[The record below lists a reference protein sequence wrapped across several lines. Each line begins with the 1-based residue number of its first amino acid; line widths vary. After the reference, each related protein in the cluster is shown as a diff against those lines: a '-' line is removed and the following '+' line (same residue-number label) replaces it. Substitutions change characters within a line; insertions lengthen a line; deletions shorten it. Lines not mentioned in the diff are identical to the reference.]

1 MSFLKKIFPA
11 LPKRYKYIAFSISFL
26 VLAVLVAYFYVSASF
41 LIVEDLVI
49 RIDPAYREVN
59 LPFGGS
65 LNSSIDFSVNNHLL
79 CSSTCN
85 LALTRLSDDS
95 LVLYEEFDVGSSLSR
110 EILLEYGTSLSGEGQ
125 ELYNFKVSCQ
135 NQPSNICRSGGQTR
149 VRNSVVAVNNFLSQD
164 QENILENSKEDLT
177 IARNVLED
185 IASDVSFL
193 SEFYDDSFESRFLE
207 LVSAHR
213 EFVFLVN
220 SYEFL
225 DLENFLQEVREFESE
240 VLLKKEEI
248 KEFFE
253 EYNTQVEL
261 LDEYYFSIR
270 NASQVFGLNI
280 SFFNSALNKTNNL
293 ELFNRTSFEEDLRSF
308 INEFYFEFQE
318 DTFFDSF
325 FISKLS
331 CENCNFEVPLRG
343 DFSFDSK
350 LSSNLCSESS
360 NNSVNSFIYRA
371 SILKNINSSS
381 DRFENLINETRL
393 FLEQENISFDNISS
407 SYHENRNVNLNEA
420 ISGLIEDNLRVCNED
435 DLINRNYSLINVS
448 EFEEISFSFDELRDR
463 ERICCYK
470 GNCRTCCENDNCGRN
485 PVLLVHGHSF
495 FDRNSP
501 DYSADVFNAF
511 VERLAKDDLFI
522 PGGLL
527 TPAFL
532 SANTNRG
539 MLGLNE
545 VPVVFKS
552 TYYYI
557 THFDEI
563 GYIASV
569 SKSENLDTYT
579 IRLREIIDYVK
590 FVTGSAEVDIV
601 AHSMGGLIVRRY
613 EQVFGS
619 NDLGKV
625 ILVGT
630 PNNGIPD
637 RIFNLCTFFG
647 ANRECEDMR
656 ENSIFMRRLNDPRF
670 ESNLNITNI
679 IGRGCMMPEG
689 DGDGVVLAN
698 SVFLEQANNVFFDG
712 ECVDGRFLHSAL
724 LSPTKNKEVYNL
736 IKNKLN

>member
-1 MSFLKKIFPA
+1 MSFLKKIFPV
-11 LPKRYKYIAFSISFL
+11 LPNKYKYIAFSISFL
-26 VLAVLVAYFYVSASF
+26 LLAVLIAYFYVSASF

-65 LNSSIDFSVNNHLL
+65 LNSSIEFSVNNHLL
-79 CSSTCN
+79 CSSTCS

-95 LVLYEEFDVGSSLSR
+95 LVLYEEFDVASSLSR
-110 EILLEYGTSLSGEGQ
+110 EILLEYSSSLSGEGQ
-125 ELYNFKVSCQ
+125 DLYNFKVSCQ

-149 VRNSVVAVNNFLSQD
+149 VRNSVVAVNNFLSPE
-164 QENILENSKEDLT
+164 QENILEKSKEDLT
-177 IARNVLED
+177 KARSILED

-193 SEFYDDSFESRFLE
+193 TEFYDEFFESRFLE
-207 LVSAHR
+207 LVSIHT

-225 DLENFLQEVREFESE
+225 ELEDFLQEIKEFESE
-240 VLLKKEEI
+240 VLLKKQEV

-261 LDEYYFSIR
+261 LDDYYFSVR
-270 NASQVFGLNI
+270 NTSEVFGLNV

-293 ELFNRTSFEEDLRSF
+293 ELFNRSSFEENIRIF
-308 INEFYFEFQE
+308 INEFYFEFE
-318 DTFFDSF
+318 EEAFFDSF
-325 FISKLS
+325 FIDKLR
-331 CENCNFEVPLRG
+331 CDNCSFEVPLRG
-343 DFSFDSK
+343 NFSFDSK

-360 NNSVNSFIYRA
+360 NKSVDSFVYRA

-381 DRFENLINETRL
+381 DRFENLINETKV
-393 FLEQENISFDNISS
+393 FLEQKNISYEDISS
-407 SYHENRNVNLNEA
+407 SYHEGRNVNLSEA
-420 ISGLIEDNLRVCNED
+420 ISGLIEDNLRVCSTFNVSS
-435 DLINRNYSLINVS
+435 RNYSLINLS
-448 EFEEISFSFDELRDR
+448 GFEEIKFSFEELIDR
-463 ERICCYK
+463 EKICCYK
-470 GNCRTCCENDNCGRN
+470 GNCRTCCEKDNCGRN

-527 TPAFL
+527 TPNFL
-532 SANTNRG
+532 STSTNYG

-545 VPVVFKS
+545 MPVVFKS

-579 IRLREIIDYVK
+579 IRLREIIEYVK
-590 FVTGSAEVDIV
+590 FVTGSDEVDIV